1 MNISANIEKHI
12 RSLTT
17 ARAVISATTPSAM
30 GLKPSSKAMAV
41 SDLDS
46 VIEFLR
52 SIDIHR
58 AEIRAAI
65 EGKRSE

>member
-1 MNISANIEKHI
+1 MAPNIEKHI

-17 ARAVISATTPSAM
+17 ARAVISATAPNAM
-30 GLKPSSKAMAV
+30 GIKPSSKALAI

-46 VIEFLR
+46 SIDFLR